1 MRKNRD
7 KNVRPRKGD
16 YLCHTKI
23 QNVNVSGNVS
33 IARNETLSGE
43 CSASKPGRDTTVFQ
57 SQRPTLF
64 QIKNRETNGKQFWAW
79 QSGLGSCCLQS
90 EGLTLLCR
98 LRVRARFLSCRRR
111 NSASLCKRLVS
122 ALSRRTLQFPT
133 IRVEP
138 VKHRSQLVFL
148 LLILAQA
155 AHSVEEY
162 ATRLYEVFPPAHFV
176 SSLIR

>member
-7 KNVRPRKGD
+7 KNARPRKGN

-64 QIKNRETNGKQFWAW
+64 QIKNRETNGKQ
-79 QSGLGSCCLQS
+79 LGSCCLQS
-90 EGLTLLCR
+90 EGLTRLCR
-98 LRVRARFLSCRRR
+98 LRVRARVLSCRRR
-111 NSASLCKRLVS
+111 NIASLCKRLWVLKNS
-122 ALSRRTLQFPT
+122 V
-133 IRVEP
+133 VE
-138 VKHRSQLVFL
+138 VTSHTMSL
-148 LLILAQA
+148 LTA
-155 AHSVEEY
+155 
-162 ATRLYEVFPPAHFV
+162 
-176 SSLIR
+176 SSLVYVSWVVAARAGIVV